1 MRTHQCSRATE
12 WRTKVAHGATVGI
25 VADPPSAPERGER
38 KFVQSKFGRPV
49 RGWKFLFD
57 ALPTVSPWATFLR
70 TSGALAVFVI
80 FSAVGALAQTNALTD
95 AQIEGRKIAQ
105 QYYNAQ
111 PGESVT
117 NQAVLKVRD
126 AQKKWTETPVRFQVS
141 MDPARADWQARYE
154 TTGPNPTQLVVT
166 REPNRPNRYQLSD
179 AGKPVELNLAERSE
193 AFAGSD
199 FWIEDFGLE
208 FLSWPEQTVVKK
220 EFRNNCSTIVLE
232 SRNPHPATNGYSR
245 VVSRIAEDSGGV
257 MEAKTYDVAGKLL
270 KEFQVKSLAKVN
282 GKWVVELVLM
292 DNVQTKSRT
301 RLEFDLKK

>member
-1 MRTHQCSRATE
+1 MRTLLVIAAAVSFFA
-12 WRTKVAHGATVGI
+12 VAAM
-25 VADPPSAPERGER
+25 
-38 KFVQSKFGRPV
+38 
-49 RGWKFLFD
+49 
-57 ALPTVSPWATFLR
+57 
-70 TSGALAVFVI
+70 
-80 FSAVGALAQTNALTD
+80 AQTNALTD

-105 QYYNAQ
+105 QYFNAQ

-126 AQKKWTETPVRFQVS
+126 AQKKWTETPVRFQVLL
-141 MDPARADWQARYE
+141 DPARPDWQARYE
-154 TTGPNPTQLVVT
+154 TIGPNPTQLTVT
-166 REPNRPNRYQLSD
+166 REPNRPNRYQLSN
-179 AGKPVELNLAERSE
+179 AGKPVAFNLAERSE

-208 FLSWPEQTVVKK
+208 FLSWPEQAVLKK
-220 EFRNNCSTIVLE
+220 EFRNNCATIVLE

-257 MEAKTYDVAGKLL
+257 MEAKTYDVDGKLL